1 MELEEQIGKFKVSI
15 GDSMRKRDRSPNYQG
30 SDGMT
35 TNIISYIVRESQSR
49 LVWPK
54 IPVNNADQNYSS
66 REAGRSM
73 NRNDH
78 VSFGDINAINQASA
92 NKRMTASA
100 LTYNLKGPDSY
111 G

>member
-30 SDGMT
+30 NDGNI
-35 TNIISYIVRESQSR
+35 TNIILFIVRESHSR

-54 IPVNNADQNYSS
+54 MASNNVNNIDQNYIS

-78 VSFGDINAINQASA
+78 VSFGDINAIN
-92 NKRMTASA
+92 
-100 LTYNLKGPDSY
+100 
-111 G
+111 